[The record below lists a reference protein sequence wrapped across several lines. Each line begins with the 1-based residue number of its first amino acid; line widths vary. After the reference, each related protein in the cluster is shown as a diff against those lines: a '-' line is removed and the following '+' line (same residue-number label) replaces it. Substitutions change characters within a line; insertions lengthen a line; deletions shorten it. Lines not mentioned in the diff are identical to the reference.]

1 MHGADYLIFLRSNFM
16 REPLLM
22 TAMASFSAFAK
33 ILETISLVLP
43 LKGVFI
49 LMNPAMLPKMLTE
62 RGIGVNEVMVFISC
76 AVVVTFVLAK
86 LLQVFAHNL
95 AHKATL
101 GDDSELSA
109 IRTKLTVR
117 LSSSLLALLLFLIAI
132 ALLYYPAALL
142 IIGLIGAAFAFPA
155 CVTQSHAFKLLQ
167 SGLGARNKE
176 AQYRLLG
183 SCLFMVFFIAI
194 VAMTLRGVLAVEV
207 SLLITVLIAR
217 RLLQE
222 YARLRIAILALDH
235 LLKSGVSK
243 QEIPDDI

>member
-1 MHGADYLIFLRSNFM
+1 
-16 REPLLM
+16 
-22 TAMASFSAFAK
+22 
-33 ILETISLVLP
+33 
-43 LKGVFI
+43 
-49 LMNPAMLPKMLTE
+49 
-62 RGIGVNEVMVFISC
+62 
-76 AVVVTFVLAK
+76 VLAK

>member
-1 MHGADYLIFLRSNFM
+1 
-16 REPLLM
+16 
-22 TAMASFSAFAK
+22 
-33 ILETISLVLP
+33 
-43 LKGVFI
+43 
-49 LMNPAMLPKMLTE
+49 MNPAMLPKMLTE

>member
-1 MHGADYLIFLRSNFM
+1 MHGTDYVNFLHKSFM
-16 REPLLM
+16 REPWRM
-22 TAMASFSAFAK
+22 GAMASFSAFAK

-95 AHKATL
+95 AHKAIL
-101 GDDSELSA
+101 GDDSDLSA
-109 IRTKLTVR
+109 IKTKLTVR

-142 IIGLIGAAFAFPA
+142 LIGLIAVAFVFPA
-155 CVTQSHAFKLLQ
+155 YVTESHAFKLLQ

-194 VAMTLRGVLAVEV
+194 VAMTLKGVLTVQV
-207 SLLITVLIAR
+207 SLLITVLLAR

-235 LLKSGVSK
+235 LLKSGISK
-243 QEIPDDI
+243 IEGQDEI

>member
-1 MHGADYLIFLRSNFM
+1 MHGTDYLNFLRSSFK
-16 REPLLM
+16 REPWRM
-22 TAMASFSAFAK
+22 SAMASFSAFAK

-49 LMNPAMLPKMLTE
+49 LMNPSILPKMLTE

-86 LLQVFAHNL
+86 MLQVFAHNL
-95 AHKATL
+95 AHKAIL

-109 IRTKLTVR
+109 SRTRLTVR

-132 ALLYYPAALL
+132 AWLYYPAALL
-142 IIGLIGAAFAFPA
+142 IVVLIGLGLMFPA
-155 CVTQSHAFKLLQ
+155 CLLESRAFKLLQ
-167 SGLGARNKE
+167 SALGARSKE
-176 AQYRLLG
+176 SQYRLLG
-183 SCLFMVFFIAI
+183 SSLFMVFFIVI
-194 VAMTLRGVLAVEV
+194 VAMTLKGLLTVEI
-207 SLLITVLIAR
+207 SLLITVLLAR

-235 LLKSGVSK
+235 LLKSGISK
-243 QEIPDDI
+243 METQDEI

>member
-1 MHGADYLIFLRSNFM
+1 MQGSDYFNFLHINLM
-16 REPLLM
+16 REPWRM

-49 LMNPAMLPKMLTE
+49 LMNPAILPKMLTE
-62 RGIGVNEVMVFISC
+62 RGIGVNEVMIFISC
-76 AVVVTFVLAK
+76 AVVVSFVLAR
-86 LLQVFAHNL
+86 LLQVLAHNL

-101 GDDSELSA
+101 GDDSELSDV
-109 IRTKLTVR
+109 RTKLTVR

-142 IIGLIGAAFAFPA
+142 IIGLIGVTFVFPA
-155 CVTQSHAFKLLQ
+155 CIIESHAFKFLQ
-167 SGLGARNKE
+167 FGLGARSRE

-183 SCLFMVFFIAI
+183 SCLFLVFFIAI
-194 VAMTLRGVLAVEV
+194 VAMTLKGMLTVEV

-235 LLKSGVSK
+235 LLKSGASK
-243 QEIPDDI
+243 QETSDDV

>member
-49 LMNPAMLPKMLTE
+49 LMSPAMLPKILTE

-132 ALLYYPAALL
+132 ALFYYSAALL
-142 IIGLIGAAFAFPA
+142 IVALIGLAFIFPDS
-155 CVTQSHAFKLLQ
+155 VIKSRWFKLLQ

-176 AQYRLLG
+176 AQYRLLS
-183 SCLFMVFFIAI
+183 SCLFLIFFITI
-194 VAMTLRGVLAVEV
+194 VALTLKGVLKVEV
-207 SLLITVLIAR
+207 SLLLTVLISR

-222 YARLRIAILALDH
+222 YARLRISILALDH
-235 LLKSGVSK
+235 LLKSGESK
-243 QEIPDDI
+243 FETQDDI